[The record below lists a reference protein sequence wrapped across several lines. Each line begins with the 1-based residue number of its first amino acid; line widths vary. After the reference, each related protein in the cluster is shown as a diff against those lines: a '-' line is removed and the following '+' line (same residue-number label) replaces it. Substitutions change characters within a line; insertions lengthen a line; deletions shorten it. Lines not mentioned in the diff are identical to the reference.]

1 MAELADSETPHPD
14 RQHPSGDSVSPIGE
28 KDPEE
33 LSAEGLF
40 HHAAAARVVTLWMI
54 TPVLSL
60 VRSYGVF
67 SLLG

>member
-1 MAELADSETPHPD
+1 
-14 RQHPSGDSVSPIGE
+14 VSPIGE